1 MGRGTDRQVS
11 WELERPSLAMTETI
25 NNGHEARLPITGR
38 TGKWKS
44 SQQGVGGGHMSK
56 DGHDNT
62 T

>member
-1 MGRGTDRQVS
+1 MS